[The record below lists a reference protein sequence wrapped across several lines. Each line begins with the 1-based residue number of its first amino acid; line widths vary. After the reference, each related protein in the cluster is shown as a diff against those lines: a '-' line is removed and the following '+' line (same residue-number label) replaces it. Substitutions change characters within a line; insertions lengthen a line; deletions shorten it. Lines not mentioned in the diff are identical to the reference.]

1 MHLSEPI
8 YNGLSV
14 AFVIGALA
22 LLTFESP
29 LGVWLT
35 FSFGSSALILFV
47 FHDSEFAKAKNVFFG
62 HLVSIIIGILF
73 NNFIGVSFISLG
85 LSVGLC
91 VTVMMML
98 KIVHP
103 PAAANPLIAL
113 FADVS
118 YDFILFPIVSGSIVL
133 IVLSYLINTFILG
146 RKIVHKKSSSTG
158 QSKNLKL
165 RSISGK
171 KFSSTRQSKNLK
183 LKRKKS
189 KKNMAT

>member
-1 MHLSEPI
+1 MKNFKPLS
-8 YNGLSV
+8 NGLSV
-14 AFVIGALA
+14 AFVICILSV
-22 LLTFESP
+22 LTFDSSF
-29 LGVWLT
+29 GVWLT

-73 NNFIGVSFISLG
+73 NQYMGISAISLG

-91 VTVMMML
+91 VTVMMYL
-98 KIVHP
+98 NIVHP

-133 IVLSYLINTFILG
+133 IVLSSFINRTVLG
-146 RKIVHKKSSSTG
+146 RKPS
-158 QSKNLKL
+158 
-165 RSISGK
+165 
-171 KFSSTRQSKNLK
+171 NLK
-183 LKRKKS
+183 LKLKNLRQKRKIPK
-189 KKNMAT
+189 